1 MKFIN
6 TIKENEKIKSIY
18 LVKNKSVS
26 VTKAG
31 NDYFNVVLQDKTGTL
46 DGKVW
51 DINSEGIEDF
61 EIGDFVE
68 VIGDV
73 INYNNLLQ
81 CKIERIRVASSSEY
95 KREDF
100 FVTTKKDIEEMKKDL
115 ISLINEV
122 EDKNYNRV
130 LKLVFIEDEEF
141 LNKFSLHQGA
151 KNVHHSFIGGLMEHT
166 LSVTNIA
173 KKICE
178 NYEYVDKNL
187 VITAALLHD
196 IGKVYEICDYPV
208 NDYTDEGQ
216 LLGHIIIG
224 INKIQEKINLIDGF
238 DEIKKNQLLHCIAS
252 HHGQLEFGSPKL
264 PGLMEALIVSSAD
277 NLDSKVEIMREGIE
291 GLKLAKKNE
300 ANSFIYSKFLNT
312 NFRETKK

>member
-18 LVKNKSVS
+18 LVKNKTVS

-31 NDYFNVVLQDKTGTL
+31 NDYFNVVLQDKTGVL

-51 DINSEGIEDF
+51 DVNSEGIEDF
-61 EIGDFVE
+61 DTGDFVE
-68 VIGDV
+68 VVGDV

-81 CKIERIRVASSSEY
+81 CKIERVRVAKSDEY
-95 KREDF
+95 KKEDF

-115 ISLINEV
+115 LSLINEV
-122 EDKNYNRV
+122 KDKDYKKV
-130 LKLVFIEDEEF
+130 LDLVFVKDEEF
-141 LNKFSLHQGA
+141 FNRFSLHQGA

-166 LSVTNIA
+166 LSVTNVA

-264 PGLMEALIVSSAD
+264 PGLMEALIVSNAD
-277 NLDSKVEIMREGIE
+277 NLDSKIEIMREGIE
-291 GLKLAKKNE
+291 GLKLTKKNE